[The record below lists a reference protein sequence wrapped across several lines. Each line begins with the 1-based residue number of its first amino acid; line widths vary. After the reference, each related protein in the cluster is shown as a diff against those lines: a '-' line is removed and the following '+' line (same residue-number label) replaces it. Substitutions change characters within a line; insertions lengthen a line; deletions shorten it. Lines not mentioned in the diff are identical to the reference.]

1 MPRQSKSKTVY
12 KNNGNINKKNS
23 ANTMVALSSF
33 IRAFVIPLFTD
44 RKRRR
49 IRFRKRVNDFE
60 AVFVDKACEIFRVL
74 ACGIVHGKK
83 VGVIG

>member
-1 MPRQSKSKTVY
+1 MATSIKKVRQIRWLRY
-12 KNNGNINKKNS
+12 LR
-23 ANTMVALSSF
+23 LSVHLLF
-33 IRAFVIPLFTD
+33 LFFTD

-49 IRFRKRVNDFE
+49 IRFRKRVNNFE

-74 ACGIVHGKK
+74 ACGIFHGKK